1 MAENVK
7 ITISALDKTKK
18 GFGSATKGLKAVAGA
33 VLNAKT
39 AIVGLVGAAGFGL
52 LISRS
57 LQATDTLTKTANKIG
72 TTTEAL
78 GALRYAADLTGVST
92 QTMDMALQR
101 FTRRTAEAAQGMG
114 EAKGAIKELGINAQE
129 LNRMPL
135 DERMIVL
142 ADAFQNV
149 QSESDRLRLAFKLF
163 DSEGAALVNT
173 LSQGSDGLKAM
184 LGEAKALGLTM
195 SSSAAKGVEDTVDSL
210 TKLQSLFK
218 GVTDQVVAAFAP
230 ALEAIV
236 VRLTAFMQESIKAK
250 GGVENFARAIAVD
263 LLGGVQIAL
272 KAFED
277 LANGFISVYNTA
289 LRTKDALTNVFTK
302 DEEKNARQLR
312 QEIQKIN
319 KDMQERGDRLNAEN
333 AHKKYN
339 FTLTK
344 NQQRA
349 DAERLVILNGL
360 LLKAKES
367 NDELGLIAKKDFA
380 SGLNAQIQAIRDSLG
395 QVSNAIPEFTA
406 PAIESISD
414 LRLGFKSWSDSLP
427 SMQENMQNLTKQGL
441 DGLTDSLT
449 AGITGAANFADAMK
463 SMAKSVVDSL
473 IKMLVQKYI
482 VDAAF
487 GFITSS
493 FGTGGSGST
502 GSGMTAGG
510 GLGMGQDYSATA
522 AIGGS
527 VNRGQPTLVGERGQE
542 VFVPNQNGA
551 IIPNNKLGGG
561 GDVVVNQTINVTTG
575 VQQTVRAEIATLMPQ
590 IANAA
595 KGAVADAR
603 MRGGGYSKA
612 LVGA

>member
-272 KAFED
+272 QAFED

-367 NDELGLIAKKDFA
+367 NDELGLLAKKDFA

-395 QVSNAIPEFTA
+395 QVSNVIPEFTA

-427 SMQENMQNLTKQGL
+427 SMQENVQNLTKQGL

-487 GFITSS
+487 GFITTKIAG
-493 FGTGGSGST
+493 FGQSTSNIEGSADFVGPMQPKALGGPVQGKSP
-502 GSGMTAGG
+502 
-510 GLGMGQDYSATA
+510 Y
-522 AIGGS
+522 
-527 VNRGQPTLVGERGQE
+527 LVGERGPE
-542 VFVPNQNGA
+542 LFIPNSNGS
-551 IIPNNKLGGG
+551 IIPNNQMGGG
-561 GDVVVNQTINVTTG
+561 GGVVVNQTINVTTG

>member
-39 AIVGLVGAAGFGL
+39 AVVGLVGAAGFGL

-101 FTRRTAEAAQGMG
+101 FTRRTAEAAQGTG

-142 ADAFQNV
+142 ADAFQDV
-149 QSESDRLRLAFKLF
+149 KSESDRLRLAFKLF
-163 DSEGAALVNT
+163 DSEGAALVNM
-173 LSQGSDGLKAM
+173 LSQGSDGLKEM

-195 SSSAAKGVEDTVDSL
+195 SSSAAKGVEDTVDAL

-218 GVTDQVVAAFAP
+218 GVTDQTVAAFAP
-230 ALEAIV
+230 AIEMV
-236 VRLTAFMQESIKAK
+236 VERFTAFLQRSIEAK
-250 GGVENFARAIAVD
+250 GGIEAFARSLAID
-263 LLGGVQIAL
+263 LLKGIKLAVVGFQ
-272 KAFED
+272 E
-277 LANGFISVYNTA
+277 LANGFIRVYKGSIQLKNQ
-289 LRTKDALTNVFTK
+289 LKDTFNVGLQSSK
-302 DEEKNARQLR
+302 EYRADL
-312 QEIQKIN
+312 
-319 KDMQERGDRLNAEN
+319 DRLSKQIEGV
-333 AHKKYN
+333 
-339 FTLTK
+339 K
-344 NQQRA
+344 NQTNISVEAQLDATDKLMARRKKILELYHEA
-349 DAERLVILNGL
+349 QDAEAAADISEVDFLSGFGKEIDLAIASLENFKATASTVPAAIVPALN
-360 LLKAKES
+360 
-367 NDELGLIAKKDFA
+367 D
-380 SGLNAQIQAIRDSLG
+380 
-395 QVSNAIPEFTA
+395 
-406 PAIESISD
+406 IE
-414 LRLGFKSWSDSLP
+414 LGFKSWSDSIP
-427 SMQENMQNLTKQGL
+427 DMTTNVQNLTKQGL

-487 GFITSS
+487 GAITGY
-493 FGTGGSGST
+493 FGSKATGGGSGST
-502 GSGMTAGG
+502 VGMRQDAPAMPVIPANISDSFAGG
-510 GLGMGQDYSATA
+510 GFTGYGSRSGGVDGKGGFA
-522 AIGGS
+522 AI
-527 VNRGQPTLVGERGQE
+527 LH
-542 VFVPNQNGA
+542 PNETVVDHQR
-551 IIPNNKLGGG
+551 GGG
-561 GDVVVNQTINVTTG
+561 GVVVNQTINVTTG

>member
-39 AIVGLVGAAGFGL
+39 AVVGLVGAAGFGL

-272 KAFED
+272 QAFED

-367 NDELGLIAKKDFA
+367 NDELGLLAKKDFA

-395 QVSNAIPEFTA
+395 QVSNVIPEFTA

-427 SMQENMQNLTKQGL
+427 SMQENVQNLTKQGL

-487 GFITSS
+487 GFITTKIAG
-493 FGTGGSGST
+493 FGQSTSNIEGSADFVGPMQPKALGGPVQGKSP
-502 GSGMTAGG
+502 
-510 GLGMGQDYSATA
+510 Y
-522 AIGGS
+522 
-527 VNRGQPTLVGERGQE
+527 LVGERGPE
-542 VFVPNQNGA
+542 LFIPNSNGS
-551 IIPNNKLGGG
+551 IIPNNQMGGG
-561 GDVVVNQTINVTTG
+561 GGVVVNQTINVTTG

>member
-33 VLNAKT
+33 VLSAKT
-39 AIVGLVGAAGFGL
+39 AIVGLVGAAGFGA
-52 LISRS
+52 LIASS
-57 LQATDTLTKTANKIG
+57 LRATDTLTKTANKIG

-101 FTRRTAEAAQGMG
+101 FTRRTAEAAQGTG

-142 ADAFQNV
+142 ADAFEGV
-149 QSESDRLRLAFKLF
+149 KSESDRLRLAFKLF

-173 LSQGSDGLKAM
+173 LSQGSDGLKEM
-184 LGEAKALGLTM
+184 LGEARALGLTM

-218 GVTDQVVAAFAP
+218 GVTDQTVAAFAP
-230 ALEAIV
+230 AIEMV
-236 VRLTAFMQESIKAK
+236 VERFTAFLQRSIEAK
-250 GGVENFARAIAVD
+250 GGIEAFARSLAID
-263 LLGGVQIAL
+263 LLKGIKLAVGGFQ
-272 KAFED
+272 E
-277 LANGFISVYNTA
+277 LANGFIKVYNGSI
-289 LRTKDALTNVFTK
+289 
-302 DEEKNARQLR
+302 QL
-312 QEIQKIN
+312 
-319 KDMQERGDRLNAEN
+319 
-333 AHKKYN
+333 
-339 FTLTK
+339 K
-344 NQQRA
+344 NQLQDTFNVGLQSSKEYRA
-349 DAERLVILNGL
+349 DLDKLDKQIEGVKNTTNMSVDAQLAATDKLMERRKKLLDLYHQAQDAEAAGEVGEIDLLSGFVKEIDLAISSLENFKATASTVPAALVPALN
-360 LLKAKES
+360 
-367 NDELGLIAKKDFA
+367 D
-380 SGLNAQIQAIRDSLG
+380 
-395 QVSNAIPEFTA
+395 
-406 PAIESISD
+406 IE
-414 LRLGFKSWSDSLP
+414 LGFKSWSDSIP
-427 SMQENMQNLTKQGL
+427 DMTTNVQNLTKQGL

-449 AGITGAANFADAMK
+449 AGITGAANFADAIK

-487 GFITSS
+487 GAITGY
-493 FGTGGSGST
+493 FGSKATGGGSGST
-502 GSGMTAGG
+502 VGMRQDAPAMPVIPANISDSFAGG
-510 GLGMGQDYSATA
+510 GFTGYGSRSGGVDGKGGFA
-522 AIGGS
+522 AI
-527 VNRGQPTLVGERGQE
+527 LH
-542 VFVPNQNGA
+542 PNETVIDHQR
-551 IIPNNKLGGG
+551 GGG
-561 GDVVVNQTINVTTG
+561 GGVVVNQTINVTTG

>member
-1 MAENVK
+1 MANNVQIVIK
-7 ITISALDKTKK
+7 ALDKTKA
-18 GFGSATKGLKAVAGA
+18 GFGSATKGLKVLAGA
-33 VLNAKT
+33 VLSAKT
-39 AIVGLVGAAGFGL
+39 AVVALVGTAGIGA
-52 LISRS
+52 LIAKS
-57 LQATDTLTKTANKIG
+57 LQATDTLAKTANKIG
-72 TTTEAL
+72 TTTQAL
-78 GALRYAADLTGVST
+78 GGLRYAAQIAGVET
-92 QTMDMALQR
+92 NTLDMAMQR
-101 FTRRTAEAAQGMG
+101 FTRRTAEAAMGTG

-135 DERMIVL
+135 DKRMVVL
-142 ADAFQNV
+142 ADAFGKV
-149 QSESDRLRLAFKLF
+149 TSESDRLRLAFKLF
-163 DSEGAALVNT
+163 DSEGAALVNM
-173 LSQGSDGLKAM
+173 LGEGSASLKEM

-210 TKLQSLFK
+210 TKLSGLFK

-236 VRLTAFMQESIKAK
+236 VRFTAFLQESIKAK

-272 KAFED
+272 QAFED

-289 LRTKDALTNVFTK
+289 LKTKDALTNVFTK

-319 KDMQERGDRLNAEN
+319 ESMQERGERLNAEN
-333 AHKKYN
+333 AKRQYN
-339 FTLTK
+339 YTLTK

-349 DAERLVILNGL
+349 DAERLVVLNGL
-360 LLKAKES
+360 LLKAEEA

-380 SGLNAQIQAIRDSLG
+380 SKLNAEIQTIRDSLG
-395 QVSNAIPEFTA
+395 QVTDAIPEFTA

-441 DGLTDSLT
+441 DGLTDSLA
-449 AGITGAANFADAMK
+449 AGITGAADFADAMK
-463 SMAKSVVDSL
+463 AMAKSVVDSL
-473 IKMLVQKYI
+473 IKMLIQKYI

-493 FGTGGSGST
+493 FGTGGTGST
-502 GSGMTAGG
+502 GSGATSGG
-510 GLGMGQDYSATA
+510 GLGMGQGYSNTA
-522 AIGGS
+522 AIGGP
-527 VNRGQPTLVGERGQE
+527 VFQGERTLVGERGPE
-542 VFVPNQNGA
+542 IFVPNANGS
-551 IIPNNKLGGG
+551 IIPNHKLGGDG
-561 GDVVVNQTINVTTG
+561 VTINQTINVTTG

-590 IANAA
+590 IASAA

-603 MRGGGYSKA
+603 QRGGGFSKA

>member
-1 MAENVK
+1 MANNVQIVIK
-7 ITISALDKTKK
+7 ALDKTKS

-39 AIVGLVGAAGFGL
+39 AIVGLVGTAGFGL

-57 LQATDTLTKTANKIG
+57 LQATDALAKTASKIG

-78 GALRYAADLTGVST
+78 GGLRYAAEIAGIETR
-92 QTMDMALQR
+92 TMDMALQR
-101 FTRRTAEAAQGMG
+101 FTRRTAEAAVGTG

-135 DERMIVL
+135 DKRMVVL
-142 ADAFQNV
+142 ANAFENV
-149 QSESDRLRLAFKLF
+149 TSESDRLRLAFKLF
-163 DSEGAALVNT
+163 DSEGAALVNV
-173 LSQGSDGLKAM
+173 LSQGGDGLKEM

-195 SSSAAKGVEDTVDSL
+195 SGTAAKGVEDTVDSL
-210 TKLQSLFK
+210 TKLSGLFK

-236 VRLTAFMQESIKAK
+236 VRFTAFLQESIKAK

-272 KAFED
+272 QAFED

-289 LRTKDALTNVFTK
+289 LKTKDALTNVFTK

-319 KDMQERGDRLNAEN
+319 ESMQERGERLNAEN
-333 AHKKYN
+333 AKRQYN
-339 FTLTK
+339 YTLTK

-349 DAERLVILNGL
+349 DAERLVVLNGL
-360 LLKAKES
+360 LLKAEEA

-380 SGLNAQIQAIRDSLG
+380 SKLNAEIQTIRDSLG
-395 QVSNAIPEFTA
+395 QVTNAIPEFTA

-449 AGITGAANFADAMK
+449 AGITGAADFADAMK
-463 SMAKSVVDSL
+463 AMAKSVVDSL
-473 IKMLVQKYI
+473 IKMLIQKYI

-493 FGTGGSGST
+493 FGTGGTGST
-502 GSGMTAGG
+502 GSGATSGG
-510 GLGMGQDYSATA
+510 GLGMGQGYSNTA
-522 AIGGS
+522 AIGGP
-527 VNRGQPTLVGERGQE
+527 VFQGERTLVGERGPE
-542 VFVPNQNGA
+542 IFVPNANGS
-551 IIPNNKLGGG
+551 IIPNHKLGGDG
-561 GDVVVNQTINVTTG
+561 VTINQTINVTTG

-590 IANAA
+590 IASAA

-603 MRGGGYSKA
+603 QRGGGFSKA

>member
-1 MAENVK
+1 MANNVQIVIK
-7 ITISALDKTKK
+7 ALDKTKA
-18 GFGSATKGLKAVAGA
+18 GFGSATKGLKVLAGA
-33 VLNAKT
+33 VLSAKT
-39 AIVGLVGAAGFGL
+39 AVVALVGTAGIGA
-52 LISRS
+52 LIAKS
-57 LQATDTLTKTANKIG
+57 LQATDTLAKTANKIG

-78 GALRYAADLTGVST
+78 GGLRYAAQIAGVET
-92 QTMDMALQR
+92 NTLDMAMQR
-101 FTRRTAEAAQGMG
+101 FTRRTAEAAMGTG

-135 DERMIVL
+135 DKRMVVL
-142 ADAFQNV
+142 ADAFGKV
-149 QSESDRLRLAFKLF
+149 KSESDRLRLAFKLF
-163 DSEGAALVNT
+163 DSEGAALVNM
-173 LSQGSDGLKAM
+173 LGEGSASLKEM

-210 TKLQSLFK
+210 TKLSGLFK

-236 VRLTAFMQESIKAK
+236 VRFTAFLQESIKAK

-272 KAFED
+272 QAFED

-289 LRTKDALTNVFTK
+289 LKTKDALTNVFTK

-319 KDMQERGDRLNAEN
+319 ESMQERGERLNAEN
-333 AHKKYN
+333 AKRQYN
-339 FTLTK
+339 YTLTK

-360 LLKAKES
+360 LLKAEEA

-380 SGLNAQIQAIRDSLG
+380 SKLNAEIQTIRDSLG
-395 QVSNAIPEFTA
+395 QVTNAIPEFTA

-441 DGLTDSLT
+441 DGLTDSLA
-449 AGITGAANFADAMK
+449 AGITGAADFADAMK
-463 SMAKSVVDSL
+463 AMAKSVVDSL
-473 IKMLVQKYI
+473 IKMLIQKYI

-493 FGTGGSGST
+493 FGTGGTGST
-502 GSGMTAGG
+502 GSGATSGG
-510 GLGMGQDYSATA
+510 GLGMGQGYSNTA
-522 AIGGS
+522 AIGGP
-527 VNRGQPTLVGERGQE
+527 VFQGERTLVGERGPE
-542 VFVPNQNGA
+542 IFVPNANGS
-551 IIPNNKLGGG
+551 IIPNHKLGGDG
-561 GDVVVNQTINVTTG
+561 VTINQTINVTTG

-590 IANAA
+590 IASAA

-603 MRGGGYSKA
+603 QRGGGFSKA

>member
-57 LQATDTLTKTANKIG
+57 VQATDTLTKTANKIG

-173 LSQGSDGLKAM
+173 LSQGSDGLKEM
-184 LGEAKALGLTM
+184 LGEARALGLTM
-195 SSSAAKGVEDTVDSL
+195 STSAAKGVEDTVDSL
-210 TKLQSLFK
+210 TKLSGLFK
-218 GVTDQVVAAFAP
+218 GVTDQTVSAFAPAIEEMVVRFTAFLQRTIEAKGGIELFAKSLAKTLISGIQGALIGFEKLANGFVNIYNEAIRTKNNLKNLFSIGSKDVRQYNEEIASLKKQIEEVKGMSNQSVQVRLDATDRLMERLEAVRALRDAAQDTESAELLSGVSTKYIRDELEGVKNALDMVGESIPQATVP
-230 ALEAIV
+230 ALEAI
-236 VRLTAFMQESIKAK
+236 
-250 GGVENFARAIAVD
+250 NNVD
-263 LLGGVQIAL
+263 LGFKAWQQTVKDGGEIVQQFTTNAL
-272 KAFED
+272 D
-277 LANGFISVYNTA
+277 GMT
-289 LRTKDALTNVFTK
+289 DALTK
-302 DEEKNARQLR
+302 
-312 QEIQKIN
+312 
-319 KDMQERGDRLNAEN
+319 
-333 AHKKYN
+333 
-339 FTLTK
+339 
-344 NQQRA
+344 
-349 DAERLVILNGL
+349 
-360 LLKAKES
+360 
-367 NDELGLIAKKDFA
+367 
-380 SGLNAQIQAIRDSLG
+380 
-395 QVSNAIPEFTA
+395 
-406 PAIESISD
+406 
-414 LRLGFKSWSDSLP
+414 
-427 SMQENMQNLTKQGL
+427 
-441 DGLTDSLT
+441 
-449 AGITGAANFADAMK
+449 GITGAANFADAMK

-487 GFITSS
+487 GAITGY
-493 FGTGGSGST
+493 FGSKATGGGSGST
-502 GSGMTAGG
+502 VGMRQDAPAMPVIPANISDSFAGG
-510 GLGMGQDYSATA
+510 GFTGYGSRSGGVDGKGGFA
-522 AIGGS
+522 AI
-527 VNRGQPTLVGERGQE
+527 LH
-542 VFVPNQNGA
+542 PNETVIDHQR
-551 IIPNNKLGGG
+551 GGG
-561 GDVVVNQTINVTTG
+561 GGVVVNQTINVTTG

-603 MRGGGYSKA
+603 QRGGGYSKA

>member
-173 LSQGSDGLKAM
+173 LSQGSDGLKEM

-218 GVTDQVVAAFAP
+218 GVTDQTVAAFAP
-230 ALEAIV
+230 AIEMV
-236 VRLTAFMQESIKAK
+236 VERFTAFLQRSIEAK
-250 GGVENFARAIAVD
+250 GGIEAFARSLAID
-263 LLGGVQIAL
+263 LLKGIKLAVVGFQ
-272 KAFED
+272 E
-277 LANGFISVYNTA
+277 LANGFIRVYKGSIQLKNQ
-289 LRTKDALTNVFTK
+289 LKDTFNVGLQSSK
-302 DEEKNARQLR
+302 EYRADL
-312 QEIQKIN
+312 
-319 KDMQERGDRLNAEN
+319 DRLNKQIEGVKNTEGMYVGHQLKATDKLM
-333 AHKKYN
+333 ARRKKVLELYH
-339 FTLTK
+339 
-344 NQQRA
+344 QAQ
-349 DAERLVILNGL
+349 DAEAAADISEVDFLSGFNKEIDLAISSLENFKATASTVPAALVPALN
-360 LLKAKES
+360 
-367 NDELGLIAKKDFA
+367 D
-380 SGLNAQIQAIRDSLG
+380 
-395 QVSNAIPEFTA
+395 
-406 PAIESISD
+406 IE
-414 LRLGFKSWSDSLP
+414 LGFKSWSDSIP
-427 SMQENMQNLTKQGL
+427 DMTTNVQNLTKQGL

>member
-1 MAENVK
+1 MANNVQIVIK
-7 ITISALDKTKK
+7 ALDKTKA

-39 AIVGLVGAAGFGL
+39 AIVGLVGTAGFGL

-57 LQATDTLTKTANKIG
+57 LQATDALAKTASKIG

-78 GALRYAADLTGVST
+78 GGLRYAAQIAGIETR
-92 QTMDMALQR
+92 TMDMALQR
-101 FTRRTAEAAQGMG
+101 FTRRTAEAAMGTG

-135 DERMIVL
+135 DKRMVVL
-142 ADAFQNV
+142 ANAFENV
-149 QSESDRLRLAFKLF
+149 TSESDRLRLAFKLF
-163 DSEGAALVNT
+163 DSEGAALVNV
-173 LSQGSDGLKAM
+173 LAQGGDGLKEM

-195 SSSAAKGVEDTVDSL
+195 SGTAAKGVEDTVDSL
-210 TKLQSLFK
+210 TKLSGLFK

-236 VRLTAFMQESIKAK
+236 VRFTAFLQESIKAK

-272 KAFED
+272 QAFED

-289 LRTKDALTNVFTK
+289 LKTKDALTNVFTK

-319 KDMQERGDRLNAEN
+319 ESMQERGERLNAEN
-333 AHKKYN
+333 AKKQYN
-339 FTLTK
+339 YSLTK
-344 NQQRA
+344 LQQQA
-349 DAERLVILNGL
+349 DAERLVVLNGL
-360 LLKAKES
+360 LLKAEEA

-380 SGLNAQIQAIRDSLG
+380 SKLNAEIQTIRDSLG
-395 QVSNAIPEFTA
+395 QVTDAIPEFTA

-449 AGITGAANFADAMK
+449 AGITGAADFADAMK
-463 SMAKSVVDSL
+463 AMAKSVVDSL
-473 IKMLVQKYI
+473 IKMLIQKYI

-493 FGTGGSGST
+493 FGTGGTGST
-502 GSGMTAGG
+502 GSGATSGG
-510 GLGMGQDYSATA
+510 GLGMGQGYSNTA
-522 AIGGS
+522 AIGGP
-527 VNRGQPTLVGERGQE
+527 VFQGERTLVGERGPE
-542 VFVPNQNGA
+542 IFVPNANGS
-551 IIPNNKLGGG
+551 IIPNHKLGGDG
-561 GDVVVNQTINVTTG
+561 VTINQTINVTTG

-590 IANAA
+590 IASAA

-603 MRGGGYSKA
+603 QRGGGFSKA

>member
-39 AIVGLVGAAGFGL
+39 AIVGLVGAAGFGA
-52 LISRS
+52 LIASS
-57 LQATDTLTKTANKIG
+57 LRATDTLSKTAQKIG

-101 FTRRTAEAAQGMG
+101 FTRRTAEAAKGTG
-114 EAKGAIKELGINAQE
+114 EAKGAIKELGLNARE

-142 ADAFQNV
+142 ADAFQDV
-149 QSESDRLRLAFKLF
+149 KSESDRLRLAFKLF

-184 LGEAKALGLTM
+184 LGEAKALGLAM
-195 SSSAAKGVEDTVDSL
+195 STNAASGVEDANDAI
-210 TKLQSLFK
+210 TKLL
-218 GVTDQVVAAFAP
+218 
-230 ALEAIV
+230 
-236 VRLTAFMQESIKAK
+236 
-250 GGVENFARAIAVD
+250 
-263 LLGGVQIAL
+263 
-272 KAFED
+272 
-277 LANGFISVYNTA
+277 
-289 LRTKDALTNVFTK
+289 
-302 DEEKNARQLR
+302 
-312 QEIQKIN
+312 
-319 KDMQERGDRLNAEN
+319 
-333 AHKKYN
+333 
-339 FTLTK
+339 
-344 NQQRA
+344 
-349 DAERLVILNGL
+349 
-360 LLKAKES
+360 
-367 NDELGLIAKKDFA
+367 
-380 SGLNAQIQAIRDSLG
+380 SLG
-395 QVSNAIPEFTA
+395 RGVRDQFTAALA
-406 PAIESISD
+406 PAIESVVTSLTEFFEAIAKDEGGVEKWAQGLAKGFLQSIATIVRSLDTGLTAMASFVSSADEFFGAFEKRAQTSHVDHLKKQISELGQEIVNLQKGGALSMADILLGRD
-414 LRLGFKSWSDSLP
+414 LKSKSRQFEELEYQAILAEQKLQQMGKPIVNNGLSEFFDETLAQIEKLQEAIGADSQGRNPLLGDTEENLNSVQQAFKDWKETIKDTDEIVRSFTT
-427 SMQENMQNLTKQGL
+427 NAL

-449 AGITGAANFADAMK
+449 AGITGAASFADAMK

-487 GFITSS
+487 GFITKGFS
-493 FGTGGSGST
+493 SGSSSVST
-502 GSGMTAGG
+502 VGMRQDAPAVPVIPANISDSFAGG
-510 GLGMGQDYSATA
+510 GFTGYGSRSGGVDGKGGFA
-522 AIGGS
+522 AI
-527 VNRGQPTLVGERGQE
+527 LH
-542 VFVPNQNGA
+542 PNETVIDHQR
-551 IIPNNKLGGG
+551 GGG
-561 GDVVVNQTINVTTG
+561 GGVVVNQTINVTTG

>member
-39 AIVGLVGAAGFGL
+39 AIVGLVGAAGFGA
-52 LISRS
+52 LIASS
-57 LQATDTLTKTANKIG
+57 LRATDTLTKTANKIG

-101 FTRRTAEAAQGMG
+101 FTRRTAEAAKGMG

-135 DERMIVL
+135 DKRMIVL
-142 ADAFQNV
+142 ADAFAEV
-149 QSESDRLRLAFKLF
+149 ESESDRLRLAFKLF

-173 LSQGSDGLKAM
+173 LSQGGDGLRAM
-184 LGEAKALGLTM
+184 LGEARALGLTM
-195 SSSAAKGVEDTVDSL
+195 SSTAAKGVEDTVDSL

-218 GVTDQVVAAFAP
+218 GVTDQTVAAFAP
-230 ALEAIV
+230 AIEAMV
-236 VRLTAFMQESIKAK
+236 VRFTAFLQRTIEAK
-250 GGVENFARAIAVD
+250 GGVELFARSLAKTLIS
-263 LLGGVQIAL
+263 GIQNAL
-272 KAFED
+272 IGFEK
-277 LANGFISVYNTA
+277 LANGFISIYNEAIRTKNNLKNLFSIGAKDVRQYNEEIAKLETRIAKVGENTA
-289 LRTKDALTNVFTK
+289 GLSPANQETAI
-302 DEEKNARQLR
+302 KNF
-312 QEIQKIN
+312 
-319 KDMQERGDRLNAEN
+319 QERINALIKLRDEAQDTESAELLGN
-333 AHKKYN
+333 ISTKYI
-339 FTLTK
+339 
-344 NQQRA
+344 R
-349 DAERLVILNGL
+349 
-360 LLKAKES
+360 
-367 NDELGLIAKKDFA
+367 DELEGVKSALDII
-380 SGLNAQIQAIRDSLG
+380 GDS
-395 QVSNAIPEFTA
+395 IPKA
-406 PAIESISD
+406 AVPALDSINNVD
-414 LRLGFKSWSDSLP
+414 LGFKAWQQTVKDGGEIVQSFTT
-427 SMQENMQNLTKQGL
+427 NAL
-441 DGLTDSLT
+441 DGMTDALT

-487 GFITSS
+487 GAITGY
-493 FGTGGSGST
+493 FGSGGSGAT
-502 GSGMTAGG
+502 GSGATSGG
-510 GLGMGQDYSATA
+510 GSGIPQFDPRGYA
-522 AIGGS
+522 AIGGPVES
-527 VNRGQPTLVGERGQE
+527 GSPYIVGERGPE
-542 VFVPNQNGA
+542 MFVPNQKGA

-561 GDVVVNQTINVTTG
+561 GGVVVNQTINVSTG

>member
-39 AIVGLVGAAGFGL
+39 AIVGLVGAAGFGA
-52 LISRS
+52 LIVSS
-57 LQATDTLTKTANKIG
+57 LRATDTLSKTAQKIG

-101 FTRRTAEAAQGMG
+101 FTRRTAEAAKGTG
-114 EAKGAIKELGINAQE
+114 EAKGAIKELGLNARE

-142 ADAFQNV
+142 ADAFQDV
-149 QSESDRLRLAFKLF
+149 KSESDRLRLAFKLF

-184 LGEAKALGLTM
+184 LGEAKALGLAM
-195 SSSAAKGVEDTVDSL
+195 STNAASGVEDANDAI
-210 TKLQSLFK
+210 TKLL
-218 GVTDQVVAAFAP
+218 
-230 ALEAIV
+230 
-236 VRLTAFMQESIKAK
+236 
-250 GGVENFARAIAVD
+250 
-263 LLGGVQIAL
+263 
-272 KAFED
+272 
-277 LANGFISVYNTA
+277 
-289 LRTKDALTNVFTK
+289 
-302 DEEKNARQLR
+302 
-312 QEIQKIN
+312 
-319 KDMQERGDRLNAEN
+319 
-333 AHKKYN
+333 
-339 FTLTK
+339 
-344 NQQRA
+344 
-349 DAERLVILNGL
+349 
-360 LLKAKES
+360 
-367 NDELGLIAKKDFA
+367 
-380 SGLNAQIQAIRDSLG
+380 SLG
-395 QVSNAIPEFTA
+395 RGVRDQFTAALA
-406 PAIESISD
+406 PAIESVVT
-414 LRLGFKSWSDSLP
+414 SLT
-427 SMQENMQNLTKQGL
+427 EFFEAIAKDEGGVEKWAQGL
-441 DGLTDSLT
+441 AKGFLRSIATIVRSLDTGLTAMASFVSSADEFFGAFEKRAQTSRVDHLKKQISELGQEIVNLQKGGALSMADILLGRDLESKSRQFEDLVYQGILAEQKLQEMGKPIANNGLSEFFDETLAQIEKLQEAIGADSQGTNPLLGKTEENLNSVQQAFKDWKETVKDTDEIVRSFTTNALDGMTDALT
-449 AGITGAANFADAMK
+449 AGITGAASFADAMK

-487 GFITSS
+487 GFITG